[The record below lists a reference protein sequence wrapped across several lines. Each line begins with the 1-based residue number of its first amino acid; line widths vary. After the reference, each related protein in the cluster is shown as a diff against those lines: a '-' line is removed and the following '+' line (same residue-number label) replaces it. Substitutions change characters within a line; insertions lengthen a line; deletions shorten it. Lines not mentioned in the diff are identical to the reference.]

1 MLSIRPN
8 YILEGCPI
16 ELTFTTESVKRV
28 LVFYGRKS
36 YWRKTSNRLVF
47 YAKKEKNSIRCY
59 VWSGFFIKKHKVTFK
74 VHSFKTTN
82 LEDLPL
88 ELSGTVQVDGFSVHA
103 QTPQADPVIEQVEL
117 IGNQLSFHNKKVLQ
131 ITPVNINENIRHLN
145 LELKK
150 IDSVER
156 FENIFENE
164 EFYNFRKEA
173 IKNIN

>member
-1 MLSIRPN
+1 MFSIRPN

-16 ELTFTTESVKRV
+16 EVTFKIEGVKRV
-28 LVFYGRKS
+28 LVFYGRRP
-36 YWRKTSNRLVF
+36 YWRKTSNRVVF
-47 YAKKEKNSIRCY
+47 CAKKKKNSIRCY
-59 VWSGFFIKKHKVTFK
+59 VWSGYFIKKHKLTFT

-88 ELSGTVQVDGFSVHA
+88 ELSGTVQVDSFSIHA
-103 QTPQADPVIEQVEL
+103 QTPHANPIIEQVEL
-117 IGNQLSFHNKKVLQ
+117 IGNQLSLHNKKVLQ
-131 ITPVNINENIRHLN
+131 ITPVNIKENIRHLN

-164 EFYNFRKEA
+164 EFYNYRKEA
-173 IKNIN
+173 IKKIN